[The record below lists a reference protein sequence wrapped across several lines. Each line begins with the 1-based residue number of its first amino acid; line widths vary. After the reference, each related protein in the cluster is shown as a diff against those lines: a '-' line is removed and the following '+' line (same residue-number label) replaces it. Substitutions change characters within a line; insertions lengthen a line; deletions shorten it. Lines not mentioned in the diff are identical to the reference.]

1 MDNKDADIIS
11 PVDMRASNSLL
22 SGDLLIS
29 LAIFIKSSVV
39 SPMAETTTTILGF
52 FFFLSTNL
60 LAISLILSVLDTE
73 LPPYFCTTT
82 LLNFIPPENSLL
94 T

>member
-1 MDNKDADIIS
+1 
-11 PVDMRASNSLL
+11 
-22 SGDLLIS
+22 
-29 LAIFIKSSVV
+29 
-39 SPMAETTTTILGF
+39 MAETTTTILGF

>member
-1 MDNKDADIIS
+1 
-11 PVDMRASNSLL
+11 MRSAFLTF
-22 SGDLLIS
+22 LIS
-29 LAIFIKSSVV
+29 RLLVLNFEKYSTYQRSIDLIY
-39 SPMAETTTTILGF
+39 T
-52 FFFLSTNL
+52 FFFLSANL